1 MHHRIVHRL
10 LGCSPKPKPI
20 TDNSVFPLS
29 TTKNHISISLATQ
42 KPTDYPFLWQ
52 QLSPAAQL
60 LEMHLVLWAVSAAQN
75 LSPTAQFF
83 TFCGSASFAWPAL
96 GCSSR
101 AGHPSFSLNRHLTT
115 VSSSSSAFEY
125 SCQYFQYYINHIFK
139 LGLMTFQITALS
151 ASFSELAHQQ

>member
-1 MHHRIVHRL
+1 MCVILHTSGNTLFCSQIYAL
-10 LGCSPKPKPI
+10 L
-20 TDNSVFPLS
+20 SVKFPGLKICEC
-29 TTKNHISISLATQ
+29 KNNDKYQ
-42 KPTDYPFLWQ
+42 VCPFQ
-52 QLSPAAQL
+52 NLSPAAQL
-60 LEMHLVLWAVSAAQN
+60 LEMHLVLWAVSAAEN

-101 AGHPSFSLNRHLTT
+101 PGHPSFSLNRHLTT

-139 LGLMTFQITALS
+139 LG
-151 ASFSELAHQQ
+151 

>member
-10 LGCSPKPKPI
+10 LGCPPKPKPI

-60 LEMHLVLWAVSAAQN
+60 LEMHLMLWAVSAAQN
-75 LSPTAQFF
+75 LSPTPQFF
-83 TFCGSASFAWPAL
+83 F
-96 GCSSR
+96 SR
-101 AGHPSFSLNRHLTT
+101 KPITDCLVFHLLWICIFRLAG
-115 VSSSSSAFEY
+115 
-125 SCQYFQYYINHIFK
+125 
-139 LGLMTFQITALS
+139 LGL
-151 ASFSELAHQQ
+151 QQSPWPSLIFPEPPPDNSIIVIISL